1 MNLGDNS
8 SGATPLFIAA
18 QRGHAMLVDR
28 LLRERRVDV
37 NKADGSGDT
46 PLITACS
53 RGMYPEI
60 VRSLVTHGD
69 IEVDTRNGSGSTALI
84 EAARL
89 GHVKIVD
96 ILVRL
101 S

>member
-1 MNLGDNS
+1 
-8 SGATPLFIAA
+8 
-18 QRGHAMLVDR
+18 MLVDR
-28 LLRERRVDV
+28 LLQERRVDV
-37 NKADGSGDT
+37 NKADGSGST

-60 VRSLVTHGD
+60 VRSLAMLEDV
-69 IEVDTRNGSGSTALI
+69 EVDARNGSGATALI

-96 ILVRL
+96 ILVCFSLLTEQSQRL
-101 S
+101 RIYTTLCFDYF